1 MKKDFQSLAQREGLW
16 NHFDQVTVTQYET
29 QPSQSDY
36 EVPKARELR
45 GLGTP
50 LTDSTT
56 IDTAQ
61 YQEAL
66 KRYWAFMSTKNKA
79 WGVLKLSVSKPI
91 AAKAKNH
98 ETPKA
103 FFDWCVSHYS
113 PKNEVILQRL
123 FDQFQ
128 KMSLDKASN
137 MEDYLSKL
145 ELTQERITAAGGELS
160 DSQLKVKT
168 MNGLSTEFN
177 TFKTT
182 YNIVGKS
189 ADTFE
194 TLSRFLLNEEYNL
207 GQLKDANTVAHVQSN
222 PSNDEKKRDGS
233 NNKQE
238 KERVRCDVCRLLHAQ
253 TECLVKTGKI
263 PADWSENAKKRL
275 QARIDEYVANRRKPF
290 PIITAS
296 IDKSESER

>member
-1 MKKDFQSLAQREGLW
+1 
-16 NHFDQVTVTQYET
+16 
-29 QPSQSDY
+29 
-36 EVPKARELR
+36 
-45 GLGTP
+45 
-50 LTDSTT
+50 
-56 IDTAQ
+56 
-61 YQEAL
+61 
-66 KRYWAFMSTKNKA
+66 
-79 WGVLKLSVSKPI
+79 VSKPI

-160 DSQLKVKT
+160 DSQLKAKT
-168 MNGLSTEFN
+168 MNGLSTKFN

-194 TLSRFLLNEEYNL
+194 TLSRLLLNEEYNL

-238 KERVRCDVCRLLHAQ
+238 KERVRCDVCRLLHAK
-253 TECLVKTGKI
+253 TECLVKIEKI
-263 PADWSENAKKRL
+263 PVDWSENAKKRL
-275 QARIDEYVANRRKPF
+275 QARIDEYVANGRKPF
-290 PIITAS
+290 PIVVAS
-296 IDKSESER
+296 IDKSESERDSSDIKNKLKGQNIINTILTIDDNDDFEPICYSLFIKKEEEDRDINSGYLFNTHQSSHGFVKVFEINTLSEDDNDLPH